1 MSETVSAGASPS
13 TGGATAGQ
21 STTGQAQS
29 APSQG
34 FGGSPGQTT
43 QAQGSPNSGEATQ
56 GAQERVLAEQ
66 DLDAYIEHTI
76 NGRKEKIKVRD
87 ALKGYGLDKTA
98 NQRMQEA
105 AGERKRMQQLNQLMQ
120 TDFNKYCEVTGINRD
135 EFLRSNLSQRKEL
148 AEEILAKEYERQQM
162 DPHQRKSLELEEQ
175 LKGMQQRE
183 MQTKQPLIDQI
194 KEIVSADRL
203 PKGLENATEAQLRG
217 YLQEQQ
223 QQFTAGLDTL
233 SNELL
238 ESWQKVGLPKEKDFG
253 SWMAQLMLDHQ
264 KKSIEH
270 KKRTGEDLPPLHPD
284 QAAVKV
290 KERFLNSTR
299 SLFSQMDA
307 TAIHQALGDAIIQK
321 LRDHDMGLAS
331 QENGPKFD
339 SQNRPAQA
347 ASEPKKTLNQL
358 EWRKAMG
365 IG

>member
-1 MSETVSAGASPS
+1 MSEQVSAGASPS
-13 TGGATAGQ
+13 AGGA
-21 STTGQAQS
+21 SPS
-29 APSQG
+29 APSTSQQTSGQG
-34 FGGSPGQTT
+34 YGSGQGQASQTQGQTN
-43 QAQGSPNSGEATQ
+43 QGEAQ
-56 GAQERVLAEQ
+56 ASAPERVLAEQ
-66 DLDAYIEHTI
+66 DLDAYIEYTI

-105 AGERKRMQQLNQLMQ
+105 AGERKRAQKLMHLMT
-120 TDFNKYCEVTGINRD
+120 TDFDKWCEVTGTDRD
-135 EFLRSNLSQRKEL
+135 AFLRSNLQKRKDI
-148 AEEILAKEYERQQM
+148 AEEILAQEYELQQM
-162 DPHQRKSLELEEQ
+162 DPNQRKAMELEQQ
-175 LKGMQQRE
+175 LKSMQQRE
-183 MQTKQPLIDQI
+183 LQTKQPLIDQI

-217 YLQEQQ
+217 YLAEQQ
-223 QQFTAGLDTL
+223 QHFSQGLDTL

-238 ESWQKVGLPKEKDFG
+238 ESWQKAGLPKEKDFG
-253 SWMAQLMLDHQ
+253 AWMAQLMLDHQ
-264 KKSIEH
+264 KKSIQH

-307 TAIHQALGDAIIQK
+307 PAIHEALGEAIIQK

-331 QENGPKFD
+331 QSSGPRFND
-339 SQNRPAQA
+339 QNRPAEA
-347 ASEPKKTLNQL
+347 ASGPKKYLNQT

-365 IG
+365 LS